1 MNFFSPKSSDKRG
14 SSLIEAVIA
23 VGVLS
28 VAIPLVFGAL
38 AESGKSGMSSEA
50 ETRSTWIVPTCME
63 EILASREGKPQFF
76 TATAVGEVF
85 PPAGEIWALA
95 FSPEGKTHVSSDG
108 KPLGKLTKGE
118 YDKGIKEIDGKP
130 VRYIATLSSATTPT
144 PAGATPMLRALITL
158 EYPSALPVAKRQ
170 KLEFYTRIP

>member
-1 MNFFSPKSSDKRG
+1 MKFPVTKTSKKRG
-14 SSLIEAVIA
+14 SSLIETVIA
-23 VGVLS
+23 MGVLS

-38 AESGKSGMSSEA
+38 AESGKSGMSAEA
-50 ETRSTWIVPTCME
+50 ETRSTWIVPACME

-76 TATAVGEVF
+76 TATAVGQVF
-85 PPAGEIWALA
+85 PPAGDVWALA
-95 FSPEGKTHVSSDG
+95 FSAEGKPIG
-108 KPLGKLTKGE
+108 KITKGV
-118 YDKGIKEIDGKP
+118 YDKGTKELNGQT
-130 VRYIATLSSATTPT
+130 VRYIATISSSTTTT

>member
-1 MNFFSPKSSDKRG
+1 MTPTVSQAPENRG
-14 SSLIEAVIA
+14 SSLIETVIA
-23 VGVLS
+23 MGVLA

-38 AESGKSGMSSEA
+38 AESGKSNVSSEA

-76 TATAVGEVF
+76 TATTVGQVF
-85 PPAGEIWALA
+85 PPAGDVWALA
-95 FSPEGKTHVSSDG
+95 FSAEGKPIG
-108 KPLGKLTKGE
+108 KIAKGV
-118 YDKGIKEIDGKP
+118 YDKGTKELNGQT

-144 PAGATPMLRALITL
+144 PSGATPMLRARITL
-158 EYPSALPVAKRQ
+158 EYPSALPVAKRE

>member
-1 MNFFSPKSSDKRG
+1 M
-14 SSLIEAVIA
+14 IA

-63 EILASREGKPQFF
+63 EILASRDGKPQFF
-76 TATAVGEVF
+76 TTTTVGQVF
-85 PPAGEIWALA
+85 PPTGDVWALA
-95 FSPEGKTHVSSDG
+95 FSAEGKPIG
-108 KPLGKLTKGE
+108 KISKSVYEKGTKELNGQT
-118 YDKGIKEIDGKP
+118 

-158 EYPSALPVAKRQ
+158 EYPSAVPLAKRQ